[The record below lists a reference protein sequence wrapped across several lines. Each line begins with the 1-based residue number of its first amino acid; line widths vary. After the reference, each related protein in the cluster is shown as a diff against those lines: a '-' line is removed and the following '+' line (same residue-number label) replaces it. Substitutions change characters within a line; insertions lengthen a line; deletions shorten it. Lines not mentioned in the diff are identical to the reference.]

1 MTYRKKNLPQSGPS
15 HEQVTLLARWLTVI
29 ADFHFLHAQLR
40 DSLLAHAH
48 TPVSSPEATRWIGQC
63 DTHQMNALL
72 ATMHSELEAMLNDA
86 NQFNHITRHEGYARL
101 TTHVDHVAQLNQQA
115 KALLYLT
122 SLPIG

>member
-1 MTYRKKNLPQSGPS
+1 M
-15 HEQVTLLARWLTVI
+15 TLLARWLTVI